1 MSQSD
6 LWSFVSLPSLL
17 PDSRDGL
24 FIPFES
30 GSDADAALP
39 PPDGKALSRHP
50 SNCGVVCDPAGAV
63 SVTELGLVK
72 EGRAEGLGL
81 FRRSFFHLCMFRI
94 LLALW
99 RIPSKLDL
107 VYETNDLFAVFAL

>member
-1 MSQSD
+1 M
-6 LWSFVSLPSLL
+6 
-17 PDSRDGL
+17 
-24 FIPFES
+24 
-30 GSDADAALP
+30 
-39 PPDGKALSRHP
+39 
-50 SNCGVVCDPAGAV
+50 CDPAGAV

-99 RIPSKLDL
+99 RIPSKLDS
-107 VYETNDLFAVFAL
+107 VYETNDLFAVFALQVFSS

>member
-1 MSQSD
+1 M
-6 LWSFVSLPSLL
+6 
-17 PDSRDGL
+17 
-24 FIPFES
+24 
-30 GSDADAALP
+30 
-39 PPDGKALSRHP
+39 
-50 SNCGVVCDPAGAV
+50 CDPAGAV

-107 VYETNDLFAVFAL
+107 VYDLFAVFAL